1 MSVRLI
7 SIVQDVVVEMKEW
20 WSEANEISGLVME
33 VLAADLLS
41 EDESPAEPEED
52 VSALQLFANS
62 LVLLGR
68 LSEAESFV
76 SYFRKV
82 RRSSSR
88 LNNCS
93 SSDWTTSNGQVV
105 LKTAWKVSLSACWT
119 LHRQLVMYGQ

>member
-1 MSVRLI
+1 MSERLI
-7 SIVQDVVVEMKEW
+7 SIVQDVVLEMKGW
-20 WSEANEISGLVME
+20 WSEANEISRPDME
-33 VLAADLLS
+33 ALAADLLS

-52 VSALQLFANS
+52 VSALQLYANS

-82 RRSSSR
+82 RRSMSL

-93 SSDWTTSNGQVV
+93 TSDWITSNGQVV
-105 LKTAWKVSLSACWT
+105 LKTAWKISLSACWT